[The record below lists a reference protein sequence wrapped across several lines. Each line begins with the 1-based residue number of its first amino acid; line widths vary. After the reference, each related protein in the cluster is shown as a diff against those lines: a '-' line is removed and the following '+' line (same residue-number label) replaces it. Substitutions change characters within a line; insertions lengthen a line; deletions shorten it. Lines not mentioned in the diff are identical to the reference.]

1 MNPVQ
6 LFLYEMKIVEL
17 KRLHKSYDNID
28 FKNFK
33 NKYFKVNNKILKW
46 RYLLKI
52 FNYNKDLINRFL
64 KDQNRVELC
73 IKLKR
78 LLLK

>member
-64 KDQNRVELC
+64 KDQNRIELC
-73 IKLKR
+73 NKLKR